1 MRRELEELDVQFR
14 RLMDPDLSDKLQA
27 EVEYLNEMIKGE
39 SVYIQK
45 LNKQNVKFKRLDFVQ
60 RDVNKEREC
69 VRIEDEL
76 MRLK

>member
-1 MRRELEELDVQFR
+1 VRRELEELDVQFR

-45 LNKQNVKFKRLDFVQ
+45 LNKQNVKFKKLDFVQ

>member
-45 LNKQNVKFKRLDFVQ
+45 LNKQNVKFKKLDFVQ

>member
-45 LNKQNVKFKRLDFVQ
+45 LNK
-60 RDVNKEREC
+60 
-69 VRIEDEL
+69 
-76 MRLK
+76 

>member
-1 MRRELEELDVQFR
+1 MQFR
-14 RLMDPDLSDKLQA
+14 RLMDPDLSDKLQG

-76 MRLK
+76 MSLKLKI